1 MHRPG
6 KVYTA
11 AEVRQL
17 DRTAIETFGIPGI
30 SLMRRA
36 GRAAF
41 DTLQRRWPDCR
52 AITVACGS
60 GNNAGDGYIVAGM
73 AVEAGIETQLLQVGD
88 PARLKG
94 DAATAR
100 DWADQASACP
110 PAIPGS
116 RLTGDVVVDA
126 LLGTGA
132 TRRTSPAGTS
142 GRHRSD

>member
-17 DRTAIETFGIPGI
+17 DRTAIESHGIPGI

-41 DTLQRRWPDCR
+41 ETLRKRWPECR
-52 AITVACGS
+52 TITVACGS
-60 GNNAGDGYIVAGM
+60 GNNAGDGYIVAGL

-100 DWADQASACP
+100 D
-110 PAIPGS
+110 
-116 RLTGDVVVDA
+116 
-126 LLGTGA
+126 
-132 TRRTSPAGTS
+132 
-142 GRHRSD
+142 